1 MNYDKKKIRGYCFAV
16 LLSLSLMTVAVADS
30 VTYATASGGISN
42 LVNVPILVNQLIL
55 SSSASTNTTVY
66 LIDSKTTALTFTNN
80 IYYTISST
88 VGNVT
93 NVYTN
98 VLGTIQT
105 NVYLGQQLTTVTNAA
120 STNNLS
126 VVATLIVPAAST
138 ITYTPANF
146 YRFMNGLLV
155 TNVNGVTA
163 SFSYS
168 RW

>member
-1 MNYDKKKIRGYCFAV
+1 MNYNEKKIRGYLWA
-16 LLSLSLMTVAVADS
+16 LALSLSLSTVVLADS
-30 VTYATASGGISN
+30 VTYSTASGGISN
-42 LVNVPILVNQLIL
+42 LVNVPIQVNQLVL
-55 SSSASTNTTVY
+55 SSTASTNTTVY
-66 LIDSKTTALTFTNN
+66 LIDSKTTALTYTNN
-80 IYYTISST
+80 VFQSITLT
-88 VGNVT
+88 VVTVT

-105 NVYLGQQLTTVTNAA
+105 NTYLGQQLTTVTNAV
-120 STNNLS
+120 STNNFA
-126 VVATLIVPAAST
+126 VVATLIVPAAQT
-138 ITYTPANF
+138 ITYTPAGF